1 MAKFKAKF
9 KVGDRVVVVEKNPD
23 SGLDESHFIGETGE
37 VVKICGLS
45 YVSIMF
51 DNHTLDGLWT
61 CDIPG
66 AEPIYRRFYVE
77 CLEPEPEHEDFFD
90 QLSNILSL

>member
-1 MAKFKAKF
+1 MAKF
-9 KVGDRVVVVEKNPD
+9 KVGDRVVVVKRD
-23 SGLDESHFIGETGE
+23 QQSAIDESHFIGETGE
-37 VVKICGLS
+37 VVEICNLVC
-45 YVSIMF
+45 VSIKF
-51 DNHTLDGLWT
+51 DNHNLYGLWT

-77 CLEPEPEHEDFFD
+77 CLEPEPEREDFFD

>member
-1 MAKFKAKF
+1 MAKFKL
-9 KVGDRVVVVEKNPD
+9 GDRVVVVKKNPH

-37 VVKICGLS
+37 VVEIYGPNI
-45 YVSIMF
+45 VSIMF
-51 DNHTLDGLWT
+51 DNHTLYGLWT

-77 CLEPEPEHEDFFD
+77 CLEPEPEYEDFFD

>member
-1 MAKFKAKF
+1 MAKF
-9 KVGDRVVVVEKNPD
+9 KVGDRVVVVKNNPF

-37 VVKICGLS
+37 VVEIYS
-45 YVSIMF
+45 PTHVSIMF
-51 DNHTLDGLWT
+51 DNHTLKGLWS

-66 AEPIYRRFYVE
+66 AEPIYRRFNVE
-77 CLEPEPEHEDFFD
+77 CIESEPACEDFFD

>member
-1 MAKFKAKF
+1 MAKF
-9 KVGDRVVVVEKNPD
+9 KVGDRVVVVKNNPF

-37 VVKICGLS
+37 VVEIYCPTH
-45 YVSIMF
+45 VSIMF
-51 DNHTLDGLWT
+51 DNHTIKGLWS

-66 AEPIYRRFYVE
+66 AEPIYRRFNVE
-77 CLEPEPEHEDFFD
+77 CIESEPACEDFFD